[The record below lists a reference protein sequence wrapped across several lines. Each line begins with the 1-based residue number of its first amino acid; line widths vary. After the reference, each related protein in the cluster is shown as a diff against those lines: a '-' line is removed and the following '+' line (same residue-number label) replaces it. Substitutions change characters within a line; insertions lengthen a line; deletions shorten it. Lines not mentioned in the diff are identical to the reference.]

1 MRSIKK
7 LTLTPHVVN
16 FSCHEGKTSRINVI
30 LSLTQ
35 LMLWAREI
43 WNRCHDY
50 GKVVQDAGKYETGA
64 KRGKTHARQKCQWVM
79 AFSEAIEYVV
89 HTLSN
94 EKWFPS
100 KYHGSL
106 WEVGWSGPW
115 WLSILCCGLELL
127 KINNINEII
136 ELLKIVKGSHLKEI
150 YSLKNALW
158 KCCATIAH
166 S

>member
-1 MRSIKK
+1 M
-7 LTLTPHVVN
+7 
-16 FSCHEGKTSRINVI
+16 NVI
-30 LSLTQ
+30 ILSFVQ
-35 LMLWAREI
+35 LMLWARGI
-43 WNRCHDY
+43 WNRCQAWVIM
-50 GKVVQDAGKYETGA
+50 GRWCRTRENMERVPSAGYKETGA
-64 KRGKTHARQKCQWVM
+64 KRQWVM
-79 AFSEAIEYVV
+79 AFSETHEYVV

-115 WLSILCCGLELL
+115 WLSILCCGRELL

-136 ELLKIVKGSHLKEI
+136 ELLKIVQGSHLKEI

-158 KCCATIAH
+158 KCRTTIVH

>member
-7 LTLTPHVVN
+7 LTLTSHVVN
-16 FSCHEGKTSRINVI
+16 YCCHEGKTSRMNVI
-30 LSLTQ
+30 ILSFAQ
-35 LMLWAREI
+35 LMLR
-43 WNRCHDY
+43 NRCQAWVIM
-50 GKVVQDAGKYETGA
+50 GRWCRTRENMGRVPSAGKLMQGNSASE
-64 KRGKTHARQKCQWVM
+64 WW
-79 AFSEAIEYVV
+79 AFSEALEYVV

-136 ELLKIVKGSHLKEI
+136 ELLKMVKGSHSK
-150 YSLKNALW
+150 
-158 KCCATIAH
+158 
-166 S
+166 